1 MPSRQR
7 MKRRGIVCLLALLWF
22 PASAMAATGS
32 WVASVP
38 GMMVAM
44 SDRFSETQ
52 RVTPPPDAPVQGRSI
67 GRVQWR
73 WEHPPGQPV
82 NAWLCHPA
90 GCLAV
95 PAQRGST
102 QAFEGAS
109 ASAPL
114 HFRFTLPQ
122 GQRPVR
128 IQGMQVIVNYQ

>member
-1 MPSRQR
+1 
-7 MKRRGIVCLLALLWF
+7 
-22 PASAMAATGS
+22 MAAIGS
-32 WVASVP
+32 WVANVP
-38 GMMVAM
+38 GVMVTM
-44 SDRFSETQ
+44 SERFSETQ
-52 RVTPPPDAPVQGRSI
+52 RVTPPPDAPVQGRRM

-95 PAQRGST
+95 PMQRGST
-102 QAFEGAS
+102 QAFEGVS

-114 HFRFTLPQ
+114 YFRFTLPR

>member
-1 MPSRQR
+1 MSSRHV
-7 MKRRGIVCLLALLWF
+7 MKPPRIACLLVLLWL
-22 PASAMAATGS
+22 PASVMAATGS

-38 GMMVAM
+38 GMLVAM
-44 SDRFSETQ
+44 SERYSETQ
-52 RVTPPPDAPVQGRSI
+52 RVAPPPDAPVQGRAIS
-67 GRVQWR
+67 RVQWR

-90 GCLAV
+90 GCLAL
-95 PAQRGST
+95 PTQRGST
-102 QAFEGAS
+102 LAFEGAS

-114 HFRFTLPQ
+114 HFRFTLSH